1 MAALAVW
8 WLLLPFLMG
17 TVFGNEV
24 NPFSPKASVQRYWS
38 QRVAGTERIPAFL
51 LDKASPLDA
60 LNSSLLRRYADQN
73 TLTTHLRSFCG
84 VARLFCFPDPAA
96 SLEKHGDNVDFSAYS
111 GQNFS
116 NYRSDAVGG
125 TDSFRNYSQDEN
137 VVADTFTRYS
147 RGSVGHGDTFAAYI
161 PNVNVG
167 DGEFS
172 SYGISAS
179 GGSGQF
185 VNYAESINVP
195 NIRFKTYESD
205 AVGRNRDF
213 LTYSDNANAGDQS
226 FRSYGRRGTGVPSTF
241 SSYGENSNV
250 IGSTFVNYG
259 ESGARAN
266 DSFTSY
272 GHNGNVPENNFRS
285 YGEHGNG
292 GVDSFAGYRDQA
304 NVGDDSFTSY
314 GKHGV
319 APKLDFANYGQSF
332 NEGTDKFKGYG
343 QGATAAQIGFRTY
356 GVNNSFGDYA
366 DKKSVSFAGYA
377 TPTTATPAKT
387 TTNKWVVEPGK
398 FFREKMLKTGT
409 VMPMPD
415 VRDRMPP
422 RSFLPRS
429 VAEKLPFSSSKL
441 GELKRLFGAGDDSA
455 MAKTIQNT
463 LAECERKS
471 SKGETKKC
479 VTSIEDMIDF
489 ATSVLGK
496 KVELRTTDSTAG
508 SGKNIEIGEVKG
520 LAGGRITRTVSC
532 HQSLFPYMVYYCHSV
547 PVVRAYEADILDV
560 ESKKKINHGVAV
572 CHLDTSAWG
581 PGHGAFLALGSKP
594 GEIEVCH
601 WIFEN
606 DMVWV
611 SSS

>member
-1 MAALAVW
+1 MAAFAIWSLVLP
-8 WLLLPFLMG
+8 LLVA
-17 TVFGNEV
+17 TVFGNEI

-38 QRVAGTERIPAFL
+38 QRVAGPAKIPAFL

-60 LNSSLLRRYADQN
+60 LNSALLRRYVEQN
-73 TLTTHLRSFCG
+73 TLPTHLRSFCDA
-84 VARLFCFPDPAA
+84 ARLFCLPNPAA
-96 SLEKHGDNVDFSAYS
+96 SLEKHSDNVNFAAYS

-125 TDSFRNYSQDEN
+125 ADSFMNYSQNEN

-147 RGSVGHGDTFAAYI
+147 RSSVGHGDTFTAYL

-172 SYGISAS
+172 SYGIGAS
-179 GGSGQF
+179 GGGGQF
-185 VNYAESINVP
+185 AHYADNINVP
-195 NIRFKTYESD
+195 NLQFKTYESD
-205 AVGRNRDF
+205 GVGRSREF
-213 LTYSDNANAGDQS
+213 KTYSDQANAGDQS
-226 FRSYGRRGTGVPSTF
+226 FRSYGRRGTGVPTTF
-241 SSYGENSNV
+241 SSYGESSNV
-250 IGSTFVNYG
+250 IGSTFINYG
-259 ESGARAN
+259 ESGTRAN
-266 DSFTSY
+266 DSFNSY
-272 GHNGNVPENNFRS
+272 GHNGNVPEDNFRS
-285 YGEHGNG
+285 YGEGGNG
-292 GVDSFAGYRDQA
+292 AVDSFASYRDDA

-319 APKLDFANYGQSF
+319 SPKVGFANYGQSA
-332 NEGTDKFKGYG
+332 NVGSDRFKGYG
-343 QGATAAQIGFRTY
+343 QGATGAQIGFKIY

-366 DKKSVSFAGYA
+366 DKKSVSFASYT
-377 TPTTATPAKT
+377 TPTSGTPAKT
-387 TTNKWVVEPGK
+387 TTNKWAVEPGK

-415 VRDRMPP
+415 IRDRMPP

-429 VAEKLPFSSSKL
+429 VSEKLPFSSSKL
-441 GELKRLFGAGDDSA
+441 GELKQLFEAGDDSA
-455 MAKTIQNT
+455 MAKTIQKT
-463 LAECERKS
+463 LAECERKPT
-471 SKGETKKC
+471 KGESKRC

-489 ATSVLGK
+489 ATSMLGK
-496 KVELRTTDSTAG
+496 KVDLRSTDSTAG
-508 SGKNIEIGEVKG
+508 SGKNVEIGEVKG
-520 LAGGRITRTVSC
+520 LDGGRITRTVSC

-560 ESKKKINHGVAV
+560 DSKKKINHGVAV

-581 PGHGAFLALGSKP
+581 PSHGAFLSLGSKP

-611 SSS
+611 RSS